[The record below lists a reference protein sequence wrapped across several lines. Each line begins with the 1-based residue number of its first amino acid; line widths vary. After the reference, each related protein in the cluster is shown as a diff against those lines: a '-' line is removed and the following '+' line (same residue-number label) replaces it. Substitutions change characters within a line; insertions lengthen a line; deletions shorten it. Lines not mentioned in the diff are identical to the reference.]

1 MKKMKKELAKIID
14 GKKIAERISSE
25 ARREIVKLQELGKR
39 MPGLAII
46 LVGEREDSKLY
57 VKLKEK
63 EAGKVGMNINVYRS
77 SQEASEEDIVKTI
90 EYLNQDADVDAIL
103 VQLPL
108 PEGLDTD
115 KIIKAIDPE
124 KDVDRFHPKNLKKL
138 LETCSHEDVIP
149 PVLHVVIEILKDV
162 DFDLN
167 EKKVCIVSNSDIFGK
182 SLAKVLECRGGNIDL
197 IRADDSELK
206 NKTIKADL
214 LISAVGR
221 PEFIGGDAIKE
232 NAVVIDIGITKEG
245 EDILGDI
252 NFKEA
257 EEKVSF
263 ITPVPGGVGPVT
275 VAMLLKNTLSLYNR
289 NIE

>member
-1 MKKMKKELAKIID
+1 MKKKLAKIID

-25 ARREIVKLQELGKR
+25 ARREIVKLQEAGKR
-39 MPGLAII
+39 MPGLAIVLI
-46 LVGEREDSKLY
+46 GEREDSKLY

-63 EAGKVGMNINVYRS
+63 EARKVGMNINVYRS
-77 SQEASEEDIVKTI
+77 SQEASEEDIIKTI
-90 EYLNQDADVDAIL
+90 EYLNQDDDVDAIL

-115 KIIKAIDPE
+115 RIIKAIDPE
-124 KDVDRFHPKNLKKL
+124 KDVDRFHPENLKKL

-149 PVLHVVIEILKDV
+149 PVLQVVIEILEDI
-162 DFDLN
+162 DFDLKD
-167 EKKVCIVSNSDIFGK
+167 KKVCVVSNSDIFGK
-182 SLAKVLECRGGNIDL
+182 SLAKVLECRGGKIDL
-197 IRADDSELK
+197 IQADDSELK

-221 PEFIGGDAIKE
+221 PEFIGGDTIKE

-245 EDILGDI
+245 DDILGDV

-257 EEKVSF
+257 EEKVRF

-275 VAMLLKNTLSLYNR
+275 VAMLLKNTLTLYNR
-289 NIE
+289 NMK